1 MHSTVRS
8 ARRFNLINIYLL
20 IFPFGRAAP
29 IVTPS
34 NYLISLFT
42 FYRPSSRLRGGVEG
56 PSNYFIRGIPRVFV
70 HAFVL
75 RLLTAGRALRKS
87 ATSCARL
94 HFINSDFLRFPL
106 HTTCRRVV
114 RQTQHHETS
123 KLFFSSMRRIWKRE
137 RTQPLILQ
145 IFISDEMLWLNMYT
159 GISLDKPL
167 FFHRIRICEISILIF
182 AIVFT

>member
-1 MHSTVRS
+1 MNKY
-8 ARRFNLINIYLL
+8 RFIRPCGMAVQFNKYLPIN
-20 IFPFGRAAP
+20 FPFWSRAAP

-34 NYLISLFT
+34 DYLISLLT
-42 FYRPSSRLRGGVEG
+42 FYRPSSYLRGGVEG
-56 PSNYFIRGIPRVFV
+56 GEASNYFIRRVPRVFV

-94 HFINSDFLRFPL
+94 HFINSDFLRFLL

-123 KLFFSSMRRIWKRE
+123 ELFFSSTRRIWRTRD
-137 RTQPLILQ
+137 RTQSN
-145 IFISDEMLWLNMYT
+145 FINSADFYL
-159 GISLDKPL
+159 
-167 FFHRIRICEISILIF
+167 
-182 AIVFT
+182 